1 MDSGPLVAFLGSF
14 GLRVAA
20 SKTCDTT
27 SGSLMSTDV
36 SSMLS
41 PKVVTGIFVVVSGML
56 TSASKWESLPL
67 FSSITSALVAGLIAI
82 SDGLV
87 AVSGSLVAVSDSLV
101 VVANRLVVVSG
112 SLVVVSGNLVVDSG
126 SLVLVS
132 GSLVVVSGSLVVDS
146 GSLVVDSGSLVV
158 VSGSLVVVS
167 GSLVVVSGS
176 LVVVSGSLMAMLGN
190 FTALSGTLVPA
201 ESKEGT
207 TGTRFE
213 STAGFTPPPTK
224 MGGLAGIVTGC
235 LE

>member
-1 MDSGPLVAFLGSF
+1 MAFLGSF

-27 SGSLMSTDV
+27 SGSLMSTGV
-36 SSMLS
+36 SSLLS
-41 PKVVTGIFVVVSGML
+41 PEVITGIFVVVSGML

-67 FSSITSALVAGLIAI
+67 FSSITSGIASVLVAGLIAI

-87 AVSGSLVAVSDSLV
+87 AVSGSLVVVSDSLV
-101 VVANRLVVVSG
+101 VVANSLVVVSG
-112 SLVVVSGNLVVDSG
+112 SLVVDSG

-132 GSLVVVSGSLVVDS
+132 GSLVVVSVSLVAV
-146 GSLVVDSGSLVV
+146 SGSLVV
-158 VSGSLVVVS
+158 VSVSLVVVSVSLVVVSVSLVVVS

-190 FTALSGTLVPA
+190 FTAMSGSLVPA
-201 ESKEGT
+201 EPKEDP

-213 STAGFTPPPTK
+213 STTGFTPPLTK
-224 MGGLAGIVTGC
+224 MGGWAGIVTGC

>member
-20 SKTCDTT
+20 SKTCHTT
-27 SGSLMSTDV
+27 SGTLMYTDV
-36 SSMLS
+36 SSLLS
-41 PKVVTGIFVVVSGML
+41 PEVVTGIFVVVSGML

-67 FSSITSALVAGLIAI
+67 FSSITSGIASVLVAGLIAI

-87 AVSGSLVAVSDSLV
+87 AVSGSLVVVSDSLV
-101 VVANRLVVVSG
+101 VVIN

-132 GSLVVVSGSLVVDS
+132 GSLVVVSVSLVVD
-146 GSLVVDSGSLVV
+146 
-158 VSGSLVVVS
+158 S

-190 FTALSGTLVPA
+190 FTAMSGSLVPA
-201 ESKEGT
+201 ELKEGT

-213 STAGFTPPPTK
+213 STTGFTPPLKK